1 MSISK
6 IKHAA
11 KSLKTFQGIHFENC
25 LDNGETA
32 EQMNKWL
39 LEVSWE
45 VANKVGGIY
54 TVIRSKVPIT
64 KKEYGNNYICLG
76 PYNDSFVKTEVEVS
90 ESKIDAIR
98 ETVNE
103 MKRYGVHVVTGNWL
117 IEGFPQV
124 VLFDIG
130 SAAHRLDGWKGD
142 FFEYAHIGI
151 PYHDRESND
160 ALIFGFCVFWFIG
173 TFIEQVKKI
182 KKSYVIA
189 HFHEWLAGVGLVMAR
204 LRGYDCG
211 LIFTTHATLLGR
223 YLCAGSTDFYNRLSH
238 FDLDKEAGDRQIYHR
253 YCIER
258 AAASCAHVFTTVSKI
273 TGIESEF
280 LLNRKPDLLTPNG
293 LNVQTFAALHEFQ
306 NLHAQNKE
314 KLNAFVRGHFY
325 GHYDF
330 DLDKTLYFFI
340 AGRYEFSNKGADM
353 FIESLARLNHML
365 KSSGSDVTIVAFMIF
380 PTPTNNFNIE
390 SLRGQSVAK
399 MLRDTVQN
407 IQSDIGKRL
416 YEICLKGCLPK
427 PEQILHPSDLIELK
441 KCIYAS
447 QRSSLPPICT
457 HNVCDDSTDPILGAL
472 RRCQLFNARYD
483 RVKVI
488 FHPEF
493 LRSTSPLLP
502 LDYEEFV
509 RGCHLGVFP
518 SYYEPWG
525 YTPAECTVMGVPNIS
540 TNLSGFGCFMEEHVH
555 EPQTYGIY
563 VVDRRYKSPEESV
576 HQLAQYMFDFSQ
588 LTRRQRIILRNRTER
603 LSELLDWNTLGI
615 YYYRARQMA
624 LQRTHPEF
632 EEELVKLTNETFSA
646 PSTPAVSRSSTPA
659 PPDHY
664 EGSDD
669 EESDQDQPQSP
680 HHREEQNSFEKIQT
694 PADIKPSS
702 TADERYGPHLDRA
715 DSVRLL
721 SINKNS
727 PQAVAGNAANVSH
740 TNEPTFTDAN
750 DDEVNELTGGKE
762 NHGNMYVSTSNSK
775 PGLLPDAQTTA
786 LNKKLNLGLPD
797 HGTFSD
803 PHDGQKQAPDSTR
816 RATVSTQDDLPSAD
830 VLHKSLSGNNT
841 ASFAPIS
848 ASGAQYSSAF
858 VDQQAA
864 KSVGKE
870 QI

>member
-1 MSISK
+1 MPISK

-11 KSLKTFQGIHFENC
+11 KSLRTFQGINFESC
-25 LDNGETA
+25 LDNGESA

-76 PYNDSFVKTEVEVS
+76 PYNDSFVKTEVEVG
-90 ESKIDAIR
+90 ESKIEAIR

-103 MKRYGVHVVTGNWL
+103 MKRYGVNVVTGNWL

-142 FFEYAHIGI
+142 FFQYAHIGI

-173 TFIEQVKKI
+173 TFIEHVKRI

-189 HFHEWLAGVGLVMAR
+189 HFHEWLAGVGLVMTR

-223 YLCAGSTDFYNRLSH
+223 YLCAGAADFYNNLSR

-280 LLNRKPDLLTPNG
+280 LLNKKPDILTPNG
-293 LNVQTFAALHEFQ
+293 LSVQTFAALHEFQ

-365 KSSGSDVTIVAFMIF
+365 KSSGSDVTIVAFLIF
-380 PTPTNNFNIE
+380 PTATNNFNIE

-407 IQSDIGKRL
+407 VQSDIGKRL
-416 YEICLKGCLPK
+416 YEICLRGRLPT
-427 PEQILHPSDLIELK
+427 PDQILQASDLIELK

-457 HNVCDDSTDPILGAL
+457 HNVCNDSTDPILNAL
-472 RRCQLFNARYD
+472 RRCQLFNTRYD

-502 LDYEEFV
+502 MDYEEFV

-555 EPQTYGIY
+555 QAETYGIY
-563 VVDRRYKSPEESV
+563 VVDRRYKSAEESC

-624 LQRTHPEF
+624 LQRIHPEF
-632 EEELVKLTNETFSA
+632 EEELLKCTSETFSA
-646 PSTPAVSRSSTPA
+646 PSTPGVSRSSTPA
-659 PPDHY
+659 PP
-664 EGSDD
+664 EREEASDD
-669 EESDQDQPQSP
+669 EDDQDQPTSPNQQEQQS
-680 HHREEQNSFEKIQT
+680 SEKS
-694 PADIKPSS
+694 PS
-702 TADERYGPHLDRA
+702 TIDKRYEPHLERA

-721 SINKNS
+721 SINKDLRRA
-727 PQAVAGNAANVSH
+727 AVDAANEASANDPQLES
-740 TNEPTFTDAN
+740 TLTDAN
-750 DDEVNELTGGKE
+750 DDEVRELTSSK
-762 NHGNMYVSTSNSK
+762 GNQTSTFISTSNSK

-786 LNKKLNLGLPD
+786 LNKTLNLGLPTQ
-797 HGTFSD
+797 GTFSD
-803 PHDGQKQAPDSTR
+803 SHDGQRQAPEGQTKP
-816 RATVSTQDDLPSAD
+816 TVSTQDDLPSAH
-830 VLHKSLSGNNT
+830 VLHKSLSGVDKT
-841 ASFAPIS
+841 SFAPF
-848 ASGAQYSSAF
+848 SSSNTQF
-858 VDQQAA
+858 TSPSVDQQAA
-864 KSVGKE
+864 QSIHKE

>member
-6 IKHAA
+6 IKNAA
-11 KSLKTFQGIHFENC
+11 KSLKTFQGIHFEQC

-90 ESKIDAIR
+90 ESKNEAIR
-98 ETVNE
+98 EAVND

-151 PYHDRESND
+151 PYHDREAND

-173 TFIEQVKKI
+173 TFIEQVKRI

-189 HFHEWLAGVGLVMAR
+189 HFHEWLAGVGLVMTR
-204 LRGYDCG
+204 LRNYDCG

-223 YLCAGSTDFYNRLSH
+223 YLCAGSADFYNNLSY
-238 FDLDKEAGDRQIYHR
+238 FNLDKEAGDRQIYHR

-258 AAASCAHVFTTVSKI
+258 AAASCAHVFTTVSQI
-273 TGIESEF
+273 TGVEAQY
-280 LLNRKPDLLTPNG
+280 LLNKKPDILTPNG

-353 FIESLARLNHML
+353 FIEALARLNHML
-365 KSSGSDVTIVAFMIF
+365 KASGSDVTIVAFMIF
-380 PTPTNNFNIE
+380 PTATNNFNIE

-407 IQSDIGKRL
+407 IQSEIGKRL
-416 YEICLKGCLPK
+416 YEICLKGNLPTS
-427 PEQILHPSDLIELK
+427 EQILHPSDLIELK

-457 HNVCDDSTDPILGAL
+457 HNVCDDVNDPILKAL

-525 YTPAECTVMGVPNIS
+525 YTPAECTVMGVPSIS
-540 TNLSGFGCFMEEHVH
+540 TNLSGFGCFMEEHVN

-563 VVDRRYKSPEESV
+563 VVDRRFKSGEESCQ
-576 HQLAQYMFDFSQ
+576 QLSQYMYDFSQ

-615 YYYRARQMA
+615 YYYRARQMV
-624 LQRTHPEF
+624 LQRTHPEY
-632 EEELVKLTNETFSA
+632 EEELLKITNESIST

-659 PPDHY
+659 PPDRD
-664 EGSDD
+664 EGTDD
-669 EESDQDQPQSP
+669 EEEHQ
-680 HHREEQNSFEKIQT
+680 EESSYDKTHIEPKT
-694 PADIKPSS
+694 PPLTHEPD
-702 TADERYGPHLDRA
+702 DEPHLERA

-721 SINKNS
+721 PMRKRVLKDTDHTASDHG
-727 PQAVAGNAANVSH
+727 PQTKSTLN
-740 TNEPTFTDAN
+740 DAN
-750 DDEVNELTGGKE
+750 DDEVREIIGEIE
-762 NHGNMYVSTSNSK
+762 NPSNIYVSTSNSK
-775 PGLLPDAQTTA
+775 PGLLPDAQTKA
-786 LNKKLNLGLPD
+786 LNDKLNLGLPD
-797 HGTFSD
+797 RGTFSD
-803 PHDGQKQAPDSTR
+803 SHDGQKQPSDSDR
-816 RATVSTQDDLPSAD
+816 KSSTPRDL
-830 VLHKSLSGNNT
+830 SLSDAFHGSLSSVGT
-841 ASFAPIS
+841 SSFEPTS
-848 ASGAQYSSAF
+848 TTGVQYSSAF

-864 KSVGKE
+864 KSIGKE

>member
-1 MSISK
+1 MSTKK

-11 KSLKTFQGIHFENC
+11 KSLKTSQGIPFDQY
-25 LDNGETA
+25 LDNGEIA
-32 EQMNKWL
+32 EELNKWL
-39 LEVSWE
+39 IEVSWE

-76 PYNDSFVKTEVEVS
+76 PYNDSYVKTEVEVS
-90 ESKIDAIR
+90 ESKNDAIR

-103 MKRYGVHVVTGNWL
+103 MKQHGIHVVTGNWL

-142 FFEYAHIGI
+142 FFEHSRIGI
-151 PYHDRESND
+151 PYYDRESND
-160 ALIFGFCVFWFIG
+160 ALLFGFCVFWFLGI
-173 TFIEQVKKI
+173 FIDKVKQRQ
-182 KKSYVIA
+182 KSYVIA
-189 HFHEWLAGVGLVMAR
+189 HFHEWLTGIGLIMTR
-204 LRGYDCG
+204 LRGYDCA

-223 YLCAGSTDFYNRLSH
+223 YLCAGSTDFYNHLPY
-238 FDLDKEAGDRQIYHR
+238 FNLDKEAGDRQIYHR

-258 AAASCAHVFTTVSKI
+258 AGAWCAHTFTTVSKI
-273 TGIESEF
+273 TGIESQY
-280 LLNRKPDLLTPNG
+280 LLGKTPDMLTPNG
-293 LNVQTFAALHEFQ
+293 LNVQSFAALHEFQ

-365 KSSGSDVTIVAFMIF
+365 KASGSDITIVAFLIF
-380 PTPTNNFNIE
+380 PTSTNNFNIE

-416 YEICLKGCLPK
+416 YEICLKGHLPSA
-427 PEQILHPSDLIELK
+427 EHILEPTNIIELK

-447 QRSSLPPICT
+447 QRSTLPPICT
-457 HNVCDDSTDPILGAL
+457 HNVNDDNRDPILNAL
-472 RRCQLFNARYD
+472 RRCHLFNDRYD

-540 TNLSGFGCFMEEHVH
+540 TNLSGFGCFLEEHVQ

-563 VVDRRYKSPEESV
+563 VVDRRYKSAEESV
-576 HQLAQYMFDFSQ
+576 QQLAQYMYDFSH
-588 LTRRQRIILRNRTER
+588 LTRRQRIMLRNRTER
-603 LSELLDWNTLGI
+603 LSELLDWHTLGI
-615 YYYRARQMA
+615 YYHRARKMA
-624 LQRTHPEF
+624 LEKIHPEY
-632 EEELVKLTNETFSA
+632 EEELLNITNGSVSGA
-646 PSTPAVSRSSTPA
+646 STPVVSRSSTPA
-659 PPDHY
+659 PPDNDD
-664 EGSDD
+664 SDD
-669 EESDQDQPQSP
+669 DDDHQTPQTFSEQDKLPTSSTNTEQFNKPSFPRPASATHLPLDKQFRQAAVAAANAADAAAAEEPHLLSANQDEINQTIPTADNQTNVTP
-680 HHREEQNSFEKIQT
+680 TIQT
-694 PADIKPSS
+694 
-702 TADERYGPHLDRA
+702 
-715 DSVRLL
+715 
-721 SINKNS
+721 
-727 PQAVAGNAANVSH
+727 
-740 TNEPTFTDAN
+740 
-750 DDEVNELTGGKE
+750 
-762 NHGNMYVSTSNSK
+762 
-775 PGLLPDAQTTA
+775 
-786 LNKKLNLGLPD
+786 KKISDKVDFGLPD
-797 HGTFSD
+797 YGAFSD
-803 PHDGQKQAPDSTR
+803 PHDGQRQELYMMDRKASI
-816 RATVSTQDDLPSAD
+816 STQQDFSTPD
-830 VLHKSLSGNNT
+830 VLHQSGSSGNIS
-841 ASFAPIS
+841 SFEPT
-848 ASGAQYSSAF
+848 SGQTTTFLSKTG
-858 VDQQAA
+858 DHQPN
-864 KSVGKE
+864 KLPENE
-870 QI
+870 QC